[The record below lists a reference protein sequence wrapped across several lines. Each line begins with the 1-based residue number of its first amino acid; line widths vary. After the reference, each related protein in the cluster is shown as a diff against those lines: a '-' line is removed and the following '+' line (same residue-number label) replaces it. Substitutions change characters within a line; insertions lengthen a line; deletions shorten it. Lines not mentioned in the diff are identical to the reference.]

1 MSKRIVYVDPETE
14 NLCVVVPVYQS
25 IEQGFYADEAEL
37 IAACLERSV
46 PEGVARRVVEEG
58 VIPSTRLFRNAWADD
73 GATVAVDME
82 TARGMHMDVIRVDR
96 DAQLVELDVTFMR
109 AVEDGDTDAQAEVGA
124 AKQVLRDIPQTFD
137 LAGYTTAEDLNEA
150 WPADLPR
157 SPES

>member
-1 MSKRIVYVDPETE
+1 MRIIYTNPATG
-14 NLCVVVPVYQS
+14 NLCVVVPVYDS

-37 IAACLERSV
+37 LAACVERNV
-46 PEGVARRVVEEG
+46 PDGVAHRVVEDDE
-58 VIPSTRLFRNAWADD
+58 IPSARLFRNAWADD

-82 TARGMHMDVIRVDR
+82 TARGMQMDEIRVDR

-109 AVEDGDTDAQAEVGA
+109 AVEDGDADAQAEVGA